1 MKFKAVE
8 WVRKVRDEDYEK
20 CRKMSPKEKIEFT
33 KKMAEK
39 LFKKRAKTVSVK

>member
-1 MKFKAVE
+1 MKFKAVD

-20 CRKMSPKEKIEFT
+20 CKKMSPKEKIEYT

-39 LFKKRAKTVSVK
+39 LSKKRTKPVSVK